1 MKKKLWIA
9 RDKNGELYL
18 YDKKPFKG
26 EQGFYSTDKN
36 WFKLN
41 DNSHPEITF
50 ENSPQQ
56 IEI

>member
-1 MKKKLWIA
+1 MKTKYWIA

-18 YDKKPFKG
+18 YDKEPSKKEFAFSPTNGK
-26 EQGFYSTDKN
+26 
-36 WFKLN
+36 WFRLD